1 MIKKVVVFL
10 FAALFMFS
18 CSDAP
23 TSIGL
28 DLLNNDFIKVINTN
42 SDSLGLSQYSYSFH
56 KEISLASSS
65 RLLIGKKDNLEASI
79 LMRFFVSLSDTLKQ
93 DIIDNQINVSSAV
106 MELIQDYEF
115 GNESE
120 PFDFAVHKINSD
132 WGSEFTAD
140 SLSNLSYDGEDV
152 SLAKEINDSVTSVTI
167 SNQLIESWLMG
178 AADTSLNTNKG
189 IYLKSHLGT
198 GKVLG
203 YTAFNT
209 SLINIPVVKVVIDK
223 PDVYTDTL
231 NLPAILDLSVIDG
244 RPPQVSTG
252 NLVIQSGYVFNSKLV
267 FDISKIPDNA
277 IINDA
282 ELVLTLD
289 TAETVTGSSYSNT
302 IYAFYLVDSTN
313 TDSLTSLVSNLT
325 RSGNQ
330 FKGSLTTIVRLWK
343 SLGNNGLLLVSAG
356 QLDGL
361 ELFAIKGS
369 NTPNLFE
376 RPLLKLTYTQK
387 E

>member
-1 MIKKVVVFL
+1 VIKKAAVFL
-10 FAALFMFS
+10 FTALIMFS

-42 SDSLGLSQYSYSFH
+42 SDSLGLNQYSYSFH
-56 KEISLASSS
+56 KKVSLASSS

-79 LMRFFVSLSDTLKQ
+79 LMRFFINLSDTLKQ
-93 DIIDNQINVSSAV
+93 NIIDNQVNVSSAV
-106 MELIQDYEF
+106 MELIKDYEF
-115 GNESE
+115 GNETE
-120 PFDFAVHKINSD
+120 PFDFTVHKINSD

-140 SLSNLSYDGEDV
+140 SLSNLSYDVEDV
-152 SLAKEINDSVTSVTI
+152 SLAKEINDSVTSVTM

-189 IYLKSHLGT
+189 IYLKPDLGAN
-198 GKVLG
+198 KVLG

-209 SLINIPVVKVVIDK
+209 SLINIPVIKVVIDK
-223 PDVYTDTL
+223 PNVYTDTL
-231 NLPAILDLSVIDG
+231 NFPAIFDVGVVDG
-244 RPPQVSTG
+244 EPPPVSPE

-267 FDISKIPDNA
+267 FDISKIPDNV

-289 TAETVTGSSYSNT
+289 TAETATGSSYNST
-302 IYAFYLVDSTN
+302 IYAFYLLDSTN
-313 TDSLTSLVSNLT
+313 TDSLTTLFSSLT

-330 FKGSLTTIVRLWK
+330 FTGSLTTIVRLWE
-343 SLGNNGLLLVSAG
+343 SLGNNGLLLVPAG
-356 QLDGL
+356 QSDGL

-369 NTPNLFE
+369 NALNLFE